1 MKILVTGALSGL
13 GLYLQK
19 LLNADALT
27 RKTSLKQ
34 VVGNKKYDVIIHC
47 AANSNIGYDDLS
59 IAKFVEDNIILTQR
73 LLEIPHGYFIFIS
86 SVNVYPDRVD
96 CSEDLNIN
104 LSDLQDGYS
113 IAKLMSESLVQAS
126 SKNVLILRPTAML
139 GAYSRPNSLI
149 KLFTDNP
156 SQLSLSANSIF
167 NYILHEDVGK
177 FIKGCIE
184 KRICGIFNLASL
196 DNVILSDIVKKY
208 HLKNITFGEHT
219 YKTGK
224 INTSKA
230 MIENP
235 IFSKTS
241 MQVVD
246 YYLNYIRSVK

>member
-1 MKILVTGALSGL
+1 MKILVTGAVSGL

-19 LLNADALT
+19 LLNADALN

-47 AANSNIGYDDLS
+47 AANSNFGNDDLS
-59 IAKFVEDNIILTQR
+59 LAKFVEDNIILTHT
-73 LLEIPHGYFIFIS
+73 LLELPHSYFIFIS
-86 SVNVYPDRVD
+86 SVDVYPDGTD
-96 CSEDLNIN
+96 CREDQNIS

-113 IAKLMSESLVQAS
+113 IAKLMAESLVRVS
-126 SKNVLILRPTAML
+126 SNNFLILRPSAML
-139 GAYSRPNSLI
+139 GLDSRPNSLI
-149 KLFTDNP
+149 KLFSKEP
-156 SQLSLSANSIF
+156 ASLSLSANSIF

-177 FIKGCIE
+177 FIKGCIK
-184 KRICGIFNLASL
+184 KRINGTFNLASE
-196 DNVILSDIVKKY
+196 DNVSLGKIVKKY
-208 HLKNITFGEHT
+208 QLKNITFGGYT

-230 MIENP
+230 VVENP

-246 YYLNYIRSVK
+246 YYLNYMRSVK